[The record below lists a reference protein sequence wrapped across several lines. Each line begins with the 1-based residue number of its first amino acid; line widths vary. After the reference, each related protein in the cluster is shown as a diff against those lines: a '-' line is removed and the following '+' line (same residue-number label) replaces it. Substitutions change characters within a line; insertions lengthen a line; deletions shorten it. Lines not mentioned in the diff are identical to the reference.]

1 MKKCGGI
8 IVAGVLGFVLMPD
21 VTWAQDG
28 SNLSSAGGLQGVLE
42 NVYNTMIG
50 NCSALIGVGS
60 GVAGFAALWYIG
72 ARVWGHLA
80 RAEAIDVYP
89 LLRPFLI
96 GIAISIFP
104 SVIGVINGVMQP
116 TVTGTAALVDNSD
129 GALAALLAARE
140 QALQQ
145 SADWQMFVGPAGSG
159 DKEKWEELS
168 GEADSGLF
176 SGLANGVKF
185 QLAKAAYNLKNTVKV
200 WLSEVLQ
207 LLFEAAAVCI
217 DTVRTFYLLILAIL
231 GPLAFGLSVFDG
243 FHHTLANWLGKYINV
258 FLWLPIANIFGAVIA
273 QVQQQMAQLDINQ
286 LEVSGQTTF
295 GPTDSAYLIFLVLAI
310 VGYCTV
316 PTIAN
321 YVVHAGGL
329 TAHWRKT
336 EQVVTG
342 VAAGA
347 GRGVQSIIND

>member
-1 MKKCGGI
+1 M
-8 IVAGVLGFVLMPD
+8 D
-21 VTWAQDG
+21 
-28 SNLSSAGGLQGVLE
+28 GLQGVLE
-42 NVYNTMIG
+42 NVYNSMIG

-60 GVAGFAALWYIG
+60 GLAGFAALWYIG
-72 ARVWGHLA
+72 VRVWGHMA
-80 RAEAIDVYP
+80 RAEPIDVYP
-89 LLRPFLI
+89 LLRPFVI

-116 TVTGTAALVDNSD
+116 TVTGTAALVDNSN
-129 GALAALLAARE
+129 GALADLLAARE

-145 SADWQMFVGPAGSG
+145 SADWQMFVGPDGSG
-159 DKEKWEELS
+159 SLDKWEQLS
-168 GEADSGLF
+168 GS
-176 SGLANGVKF
+176 
-185 QLAKAAYNLKNTVKV
+185 V

-243 FHHTLANWLGKYINV
+243 FHHTLTNWLGKYINV
-258 FLWLPIANIFGAVIA
+258 FLWLPIANIFGSLIA
-273 QVQQQMAQLDINQ
+273 QVQQQMVQLDINQ
-286 LEVSGQTTF
+286 LQASGQTTF
-295 GPTDSAYLIFLVLAI
+295 GQTDAAYLIFLVLAI

-316 PTIAN
+316 PSIAN
-321 YVVHAGGL
+321 YIVYAGGL

-342 VAAGA
+342 MAAGA
-347 GRGVQSIIND
+347 TGLTRF